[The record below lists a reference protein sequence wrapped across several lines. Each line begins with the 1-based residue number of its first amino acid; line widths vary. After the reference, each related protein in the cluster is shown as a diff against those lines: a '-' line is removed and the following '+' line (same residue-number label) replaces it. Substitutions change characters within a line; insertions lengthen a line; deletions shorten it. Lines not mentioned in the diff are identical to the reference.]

1 MEIYKTSPKRCRM
14 REQIKS
20 ESCYVTYYVVLFHS
34 GNQSTQ
40 TRILCSNFCSGTYLT
55 LSGTVSLSLVQ

>member
-1 MEIYKTSPKRCRM
+1 M

-55 LSGTVSLSLVQ
+55 LSGIVSLSLVQ